1 MARNGPVHV
10 TFVSNIPMQCDDTA
24 ALFLLACTI
33 ERHMQPKGR
42 WSSCLRKSCTH
53 PTWTCWKSDLQ
64 LSALNQRVLLYDIL
78 TTQNIGPSIYLLRLL
93 ERCILKSRTPSQ
105 TRQMLKKKKK
115 KPWMCKNSGQ
125 THLFLSYSIYE
136 GVNVSVWSG
145 RNISTL
151 SFLNLI
157 KPIWPVSKFSLALI
171 HAS

>member
-93 ERCILKSRTPSQ
+93 ERCILRSRTPSQ
-105 TRQMLKKKKK
+105 TCQMLKKKKK
-115 KPWMCKNSGQ
+115 NPECVRTQ
-125 THLFLSYSIYE
+125 
-136 GVNVSVWSG
+136 V
-145 RNISTL
+145 
-151 SFLNLI
+151 
-157 KPIWPVSKFSLALI
+157 KPICSYPTQSMREWMSVYEVVGTFP
-171 HAS
+171 HWASWI